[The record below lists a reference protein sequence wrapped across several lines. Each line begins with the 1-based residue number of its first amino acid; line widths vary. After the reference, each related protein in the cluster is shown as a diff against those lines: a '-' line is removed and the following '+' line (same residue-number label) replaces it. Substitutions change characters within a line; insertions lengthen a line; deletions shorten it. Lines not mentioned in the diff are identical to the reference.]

1 MRAVLGV
8 AEMQDFD
15 SGLIA
20 RGVPGVVLM
29 ENAGRGAAHI
39 LGQKERPRTE
49 GRARPTSVRGS
60 CVRCADDRSLEGT
73 DYLIVCGPGNNGGD
87 GFVVARHL
95 FGRGAHVRVLAVREA
110 SSLQGDAR
118 AAAESWLA
126 VGGTVEAAS
135 PQTIRDFSGAVIVD
149 ALLGIGVRGPV
160 DESLADLIV
169 AMNEHP
175 ASVVALDVPSGF
187 DADRGAVQ
195 EGPRGFVAV
204 RAEQTITFGFIK
216 RGLLTTFGHEYSGR
230 ITLANIGV
238 PAHLPGDRP
247 PAAYLTEEKDLSAWL
262 SPRPMTLHKWQAGE
276 VLIIGGS
283 PGMVGAAHLSA
294 RAALRAGAGLA
305 VIQTCAEG
313 GRALEQEVLE
323 VMTRP
328 YDPSQ
333 VGHLDLGKARAVVL
347 GPGLGRGPQ
356 AEEISRLAHRALAD
370 DPRRLVVD
378 ADGLRLSVGRLHKLR
393 LLRESGVPLI
403 LTPHS
408 GEAAALLDTTAA
420 RVESDRF
427 GAAQTLADRSQAVVV
442 LKGSRTII
450 AAPDRPPLVNALGS
464 PCMATAGSGDVLAG
478 ILGALLAER
487 PASEVLS
494 VQATQELA
502 ALAVGLHGLAGEDF
516 EREFGDSGCLAS
528 DLADRIPLVR
538 RRLLGLPDAPPISE
552 PPSSQRRETSAA
564 AEE

>member
-8 AEMQDFD
+8 AEMQAFD

-20 RGVPGVVLM
+20 RGVPGIVLM

-60 CVRCADDRSLEGT
+60 CVRCADGRSLEGT
-73 DYLIVCGPGNNGGD
+73 EYLILCGPGNNGGD

-95 FGRGAHVRVLAVREA
+95 VGRGAKVRVLAVREV

-118 AAAESWLA
+118 IAAEAWLA
-126 VGGTVEAAS
+126 VGGTLEPAS
-135 PQTIRDFSGAVIVD
+135 SQAISEFTGSVIVD
-149 ALLGIGVRGPV
+149 ALLGTGVRGPV
-160 DESLADLIV
+160 DESLADLIE
-169 AMNEHP
+169 AINAHP

-187 DADRGAVQ
+187 DADRGCVH

-230 ITLANIGV
+230 ITLANLGV
-238 PAHLPGDRP
+238 PALPPEDRP
-247 PAAYLTEEKDLSAWL
+247 PVAYLIEEKDLRAWL
-262 SPRPMTLHKWQAGE
+262 SPRPVTLHKWQAGE

-283 PGMVGAAHLSA
+283 PGMVGAAHLCA
-294 RAALRAGAGLA
+294 RAALRSGAGLA
-305 VIQTCAEG
+305 VIHTCAEG
-313 GRALEQEVLE
+313 ARALEQEVLE

-333 VGHLDLGKARAVVL
+333 VGHLDLGKARAVVF

-370 DPRRLVVD
+370 DPRRVVVD

-420 RVESDRF
+420 KVEADRF
-427 GAAQTLADRSQAVVV
+427 GAAQTLADRSHAVVV

-487 PASEVLS
+487 PAGEVLS

-502 ALAVGLHGLAGEDF
+502 ALGVGLHGLAGEMF
-516 EREFGDSGCLAS
+516 EQELSDSGCLAS

-538 RRLLGLPDAPPISE
+538 RRLLGLPEAAQISE
-552 PPSSQRRETSAA
+552 PPPSEERGTAA
-564 AEE
+564 LEK